1 MTRRGVTH
9 LEKKRKRYHYINVV
23 LLKLMET

>member
-9 LEKKRKRYHYINVV
+9 LEKKGKRYYYINVV
-23 LLKLMET
+23 LLILMET